1 MRANLT
7 LVLKHYH
14 CRSSSD
20 PYAEA
25 EGFRPSPDPF
35 RTFPGHN
42 EPSRGSSP
50 PPWYIA
56 DPHTPVVSGDFQVCI
71 YAVIMLVRS
80 IMIELTMIVL
90 FPDPTHASGVVLLQP
105 MQAEGRV

>member
-1 MRANLT
+1 MLSDFSLCTPVAAPESNYQ
-7 LVLKHYH
+7 VLPLLFPPVASVTWCL

-20 PYAEA
+20 PYAPSEL

-35 RTFPGHN
+35 RTYPGHN

-56 DPHTPVVSGDFQVCI
+56 DPHTPVVSGDFQV
-71 YAVIMLVRS
+71 YGNYDM
-80 IMIELTMIVL
+80 
-90 FPDPTHASGVVLLQP
+90 
-105 MQAEGRV
+105 

>member
-1 MRANLT
+1 M
-7 LVLKHYH
+7 

-20 PYAEA
+20 PYAPSEL

-35 RTFPGHN
+35 RTYPGHN

-56 DPHTPVVSGDFQVCI
+56 DPHTPVVSGDFQV
-71 YAVIMLVRS
+71 REFS
-80 IMIELTMIVL
+80 WFFPSL
-90 FPDPTHASGVVLLQP
+90 FAYLSVNK
-105 MQAEGRV
+105 A